1 MRYRSR
7 FRFLGSFAA
16 LAATAVT
23 AQAPTDAFT
32 ESQAAAGLASYR
44 LHCAGCHQPDL
55 SGLNEA
61 RPLAGNA
68 FIGIWRERTAAQL
81 IAYMGAT
88 MPMSPG
94 QPGSLGE
101 VTYVNLAA
109 FILRANGAE
118 PGGAA
123 LTAASN
129 LVIGSIADGQLP
141 DGLPALAA
149 SADGA
154 DVAAGPIGL
163 TARGTAQDYSPV
175 TEAMLLA
182 GAGDDWPM
190 LRGNYEAWNYSPLDD
205 IDRDNVQ
212 RLQLK
217 WVWALAE
224 GGRAEPAPVV
234 HDGTLFVNSTSNIVQ
249 ALDAATGA
257 LIWENHLG
265 PNIASGANRGLAIYD
280 DKVFVGTNDA
290 RIVALDAATGELVW
304 DTVIGDRSAGNYALS
319 SSPIVINGKVI
330 SGLAGCATYQEE
342 KCFISAYD
350 ANNGRELWR
359 FYTIARDVD
368 PEGDTWGDLPDFYRA
383 GGETWITGT
392 YDPVLNLTYWG
403 VAQAK
408 PWMPVSRHNSAL
420 DRALYTSSSLALD
433 PDTGRLEWYYQH
445 SPGESLDLD
454 EVYERVL
461 VDIDGERTLFTIG
474 KPGVLWKVNRETGR
488 YIGHRE
494 TVFQNVFE
502 SFDPETGE
510 PHYRRDIIDNKPGE
524 WVSSCPSTEG
534 GHNWQAMTYH
544 APSRQLVIPLSQSC
558 MEIRGQTVE
567 LVPGSGGTSA
577 DRRFYEMPGTDGNIG
592 KLAAY
597 DVVTMQE
604 KWSIEQR
611 APFLTATMS
620 TAGGLVFVGD
630 LDRRFRA
637 IDVETGEILFETT
650 LATSVQGF
658 PITYRVD
665 GTQYVAVPTG
675 VGGGSPRVV
684 PSLIAPDVR
693 HPPFGNALYVF
704 ALPEQ

>member
-1 MRYRSR
+1 MRWRLAVGYSIV
-7 FRFLGSFAA
+7 GVA
-16 LAATAVT
+16 LVGASVG
-23 AQAPTDAFT
+23 AQAQDAAFT
-32 ESQAAAGLASYR
+32 EAQAASGLASYR
-44 LHCAGCHQPDL
+44 LHCAGCHQSDL
-55 SGLNEA
+55 RGLNEA
-61 RPLAGNA
+61 RPLTGSG
-68 FIGIWRERTAAQL
+68 FMGTWGERTASQL
-81 IAYMGAT
+81 IAYMGAA
-88 MPMSPG
+88 MPMPPG

-101 VTYVNLAA
+101 ATYVNLAA
-109 FILRANGAE
+109 FILRANGAA
-118 PGGAA
+118 PGDAP

-129 LVIGSIADGQLP
+129 VVIGAIADGEMP
-141 DGLPALAA
+141 DALETLAA
-149 SADGA
+149 SAA
-154 DVAAGPIGL
+154 AAPPAGPIGL
-163 TARGTAQDYSPV
+163 TARGTAEGYTPV
-175 TEAMLLA
+175 TTDTLLA

-190 LRGNYEAWNYSPLDD
+190 LRGNYQAWNYSPLDQ
-205 IDRDNVQ
+205 IDRSNVGG
-212 RLQLK
+212 LQLK
-217 WVWALAE
+217 WAWALAE
-224 GGRAEPAPVV
+224 GGRSEPAPVV
-234 HDGTLFVNSTSNIVQ
+234 HDGVMFVNTTSNIVH
-249 ALDAATGA
+249 ALDAVTGE

-265 PNIASGANRGLAIYD
+265 PNIASGAMRGLAIYD
-280 DKVFVGTNDA
+280 DKVFVATNDA
-290 RIVALDAATGELVW
+290 RIVALEAATGELVW

-319 SSPIVINGKVI
+319 SSPIIINGKVI
-330 SGLAGCATYQEE
+330 SGLADCDSYQEE

-350 ANNGRELWR
+350 ADTGRELWR
-359 FYTIARDVD
+359 FYTIAHDLD
-368 PEGDTWGDLPDFYRA
+368 PNADTWGDLADFYRA

-408 PWMPVSRHNSAL
+408 PWMPVSRHNSSL

-461 VDIDGERTLFTIG
+461 VDLDGEQLLFTIG
-474 KPGVLWKVNRETGR
+474 KPGILWKVNRQTGR
-488 YIGHRE
+488 YIDHHE

-510 PHYRRDIIDNKPGE
+510 PRYRRDIIDNKPGE
-524 WVSSCPSTEG
+524 WAAACPSTEG

-558 MEIRGQTVE
+558 MEIRGRMVE

-604 KWSIEQR
+604 RWSIEQR

-637 IDVETGEILFETT
+637 IDVETGEVRFETK

-658 PITYRVD
+658 PITYRVN
-665 GTQYVAVPTG
+665 GKQYVAVPTG
-675 VGGGSPRVV
+675 IGGGSPRVV
-684 PSLIAPDVR
+684 PGRIAPDVR
-693 HPPFGNALYVF
+693 HPPFGNAIYVF
-704 ALPEQ
+704 ALPDE